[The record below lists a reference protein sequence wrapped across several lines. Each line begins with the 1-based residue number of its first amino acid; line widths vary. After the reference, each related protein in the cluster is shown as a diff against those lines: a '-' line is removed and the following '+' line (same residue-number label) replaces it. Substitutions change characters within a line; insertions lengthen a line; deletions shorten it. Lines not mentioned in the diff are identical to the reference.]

1 MSLVG
6 GQRRAD
12 IQGLRAVAV
21 LLVVAFHA
29 GLRVPGGFSGVD
41 VFFAI
46 SGFVITGT
54 LLRELTSAG
63 RIDLPRFYGRRIRRL
78 LPALALMVTVVAV
91 LGTVASPLATQ
102 RTGALTGIAASVFAA
117 NVYLYQLP
125 AGYFDVSATLD
136 PLLHTWTLAVE
147 EQFYLVFPALLIL
160 GWACTRGRGE
170 RGRRLGTAAIVAA
183 VSLVSY
189 VLAVKLANG
198 WAPGGLESP
207 ESFGFYSS
215 PTRAWEFGLG
225 ALVALAAPWLAKVP
239 ARSAAIA
246 GGAGLGAI
254 ALTAFAIR
262 ETSGDPRDV
271 VLAVVGTCAVLLAG
285 AVGRG
290 PVTRLLETAPAVW
303 IGNLSYSWY
312 LWHWPLIVFARALW
326 PGGTGVAIA
335 AAAFSLAPAWLSYR
349 YVENPIR
356 FSPRFQGRSV
366 LALAAA
372 CIAVPVGASALLVG
386 VNQMLLRSPAVA
398 SWQVSRAMHADHT
411 RGCNGPLDAQ
421 TLGRCV
427 WPAEGTR
434 GRIALVGDSQAGQY
448 TEPVVRAAR
457 RAGYETLVVTLNSC
471 PFADVKATGTA
482 TPGATCAR
490 FNADTLTAL
499 AELRP
504 SIVLL
509 ASRSDYYVGDPGVS
523 FELAGGARSTN
534 ESGMKAKLWQRGLAS
549 VIAQLNADGAHVVV
563 IHPIPKLPAAPHGC
577 AVLTILVKSC
587 SGSVDRAFADRERRL
602 AVAAERGA
610 VAGAASATAF
620 GFDDELCE
628 ATLCSGAHAGTWT
641 YRDVS
646 HLTVAGSLLLTDRFG
661 RILEDAA
668 APSQLRR

>member
-1 MSLVG
+1 M
-6 GQRRAD
+6 
-12 IQGLRAVAV
+12 
-21 LLVVAFHA
+21 
-29 GLRVPGGFSGVD
+29 
-41 VFFAI
+41 
-46 SGFVITGT
+46 
-54 LLRELTSAG
+54 
-63 RIDLPRFYGRRIRRL
+63 
-78 LPALALMVTVVAV
+78 
-91 LGTVASPLATQ
+91 
-102 RTGALTGIAASVFAA
+102 
-117 NVYLYQLP
+117 
-125 AGYFDVSATLD
+125 
-136 PLLHTWTLAVE
+136 
-147 EQFYLVFPALLIL
+147 
-160 GWACTRGRGE
+160 
-170 RGRRLGTAAIVAA
+170 
-183 VSLVSY
+183 
-189 VLAVKLANG
+189 
-198 WAPGGLESP
+198 
-207 ESFGFYSS
+207 
-215 PTRAWEFGLG
+215 
-225 ALVALAAPWLAKVP
+225 P

-303 IGNLSYSWY
+303 VGNLSYSWY

-335 AAAFSLAPAWLSYR
+335 AAAVSLAPAWLSYR
-349 YVENPIR
+349 YLENPIR

-427 WPAEGTR
+427 WRAEGTR

-490 FNADTLTAL
+490 FNADALAAL

-509 ASRSDYYVGDPGVS
+509 ASRSDYYVGDPRVS
-523 FELAGGARSTN
+523 LALAGGARSTN

-549 VIAQLNADGAHVVV
+549 VIERLNAAGAHVVV

-628 ATLCSGAHAGTWT
+628 ASLCSGAHAGTWT

-646 HLTVAGSLLLTDRFG
+646 HLTVAGSLLLTDRFS